1 MIPCHG
7 PERAGTGSCTYLTHP
22 FYTLGLIYLLVL
34 VFRAV
39 LSWFPVGSSGMR
51 SVNHWLYV
59 LTEPVVAPL
68 RRVIP
73 PLGIFDISYM
83 IACLAVYLVTY
94 YVFALVKV

>member
-1 MIPCHG
+1 V
-7 PERAGTGSCTYLTHP
+7 TYLTHP

-94 YVFALVKV
+94 YVLALIKV